1 MAYTV
6 MRTNRKSSAYQQN
19 MGKIQNIMDIC
30 WILEV
35 KELKN

>member
-6 MRTNRKSSAYQQN
+6 IRTDRILSAYQQN

>member
-1 MAYTV
+1 MNYTV
-6 MRTNRKSSAYQQN
+6 IRTDRILSAYQQN
-19 MGKIQNIMDIC
+19 MVKIQNIMDIC